1 MVRVSSK
8 ERERTYRENERFVR
22 EERERQGTGMRE
34 RFEGG
39 GILPNPQIIKLQ
51 HILRPLVPFK
61 GIFITSRP
69 RN

>member
-1 MVRVSSK
+1 M
-8 ERERTYRENERFVR
+8 NERFVR
-22 EERERQGTGMRE
+22 EERERQDAEMGE